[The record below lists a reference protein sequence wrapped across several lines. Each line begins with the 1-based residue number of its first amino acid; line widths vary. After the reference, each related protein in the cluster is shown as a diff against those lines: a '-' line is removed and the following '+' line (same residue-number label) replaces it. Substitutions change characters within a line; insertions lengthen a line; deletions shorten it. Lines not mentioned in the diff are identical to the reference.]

1 MAIVTN
7 KGVAAV
13 QTALANNGLS
23 GYISEGRIIGDKTP
37 GAERKPATTS
47 FTNALV
53 PRLREIGHAGPWL
66 GMDEEVVVYRGHKG
80 GYWVCQE
87 YWRRSGYGD
96 TEACETSGPD
106 WIVDGL
112 TEIACTHSGR

>member
-23 GYISEGRIIGDKTP
+23 GYISEGLIIGDATP
-37 GAERKPATTS
+37 GAERKPAMS

-53 PRLREIGHAGPWL
+53 PRLREIRHAGPWL
-66 GMDEEVVVYRGHKG
+66 EMDKEVLLCWGHKG
-80 GYWVCQE
+80 GYWVRQE
-87 YWRRSGYGD
+87 YWRRSGCGD
-96 TEACETSGPD
+96 TEACETLGPD
-106 WIVDGL
+106 WIFDGL
-112 TEIACTHSGR
+112 TEIARTHSGR